1 MEKSNPSSSVKT
13 GVYNR
18 RTRPARRSMENSNSL
33 SSAKTRGYDRRTRSA
48 SKTRTYRRR
57 RQPPSENYD
66 VHNNVSNNN
75 NISNSDNN
83 NNNISNSDNNNEI
96 ISIPIPS
103 MVSTDWLLR
112 TAPIALARHLLY
124 VRGLWPMSV
133 QQLLL
138 LLQQQEDNNNNN
150 IHSGDNSDS
159 NHDIMVGRI
168 NNSRNNGDTD
178 NDTTANKRRRM
189 NNTNTKKKGTKI
201 NPSLRRKQTKAMD
214 QITRL
219 CDEWRLALTVNQHH
233 HQKLKQKLPLFLL
246 ISLGPSYG
254 QSRELYLLDF
264 QSLIDDDDDDDDP
277 VAVGNNETDKE
288 NNSNNYSYAKEQ
300 KLEAT
305 LMRKLVGALMNA
317 EGENSL
323 SNSLPCKSSPRF
335 RLWFTAGFKI
345 TTAANSANE
354 NKDIYD
360 TTAAA
365 AAVDHDAFIS
375 SSSTISW
382 IPRTRFPRL
391 SKQIVQSKA
400 SSRKQ
405 SLVTIRFHRRQQQ
418 QEQQLQNSL
427 LQPTSEQLTWMS
439 LTTGVKGFRL

>member
-1 MEKSNPSSSVKT
+1 MEKSNTSSSVKT
-13 GVYNR
+13 RGYNR
-18 RTRPARRSMENSNSL
+18 RTRPARTSMENSKNS
-33 SSAKTRGYDRRTRSA
+33 SSSVKTRGYDRRTRSA
-48 SKTRTYRRR
+48 SKTRTYQRR

-75 NISNSDNN
+75 NNDNN
-83 NNNISNSDNNNEI
+83 NNIKSDNNNEI

-112 TAPIALARHLLY
+112 TAPIALARHLIY

-138 LLQQQEDNNNNN
+138 LLQQQQDNNDNI

-159 NHDIMVGRI
+159 NHDKT
-168 NNSRNNGDTD
+168 NNNRNNGDTD

-189 NNTNTKKKGTKI
+189 NNTNTKKKRTKI

-219 CDEWRLALTVNQHH
+219 CDEWRLALTVNQQQQ
-233 HQKLKQKLPLFLL
+233 QKIKQKLPLFLL

-264 QSLIDDDDDDDDP
+264 QSLIYDDDDDT
-277 VAVGNNETDKE
+277 VAVDNNETDKE
-288 NNSNNYSYAKEQ
+288 NNSNNNSYAKEQ

-345 TTAANSANE
+345 TTTIANSANE
-354 NKDIYD
+354 NKYIND
-360 TTAAA
+360 TTAAGDD
-365 AAVDHDAFIS
+365 DHAAFIS

-391 SKQIVQSKA
+391 SKQIVQSKT

-405 SLVTIRFHRRQQQ
+405 SLVTIRFHRRRQQQ
-418 QEQQLQNSL
+418 QQHQNPL